1 MTSNKHLPFESLANA
16 LVRDAT
22 ARFHRWRKGAQ
33 LTKHPKMATT
43 QVIGKARSI
52 SIVRLSVDV
61 QRQLRLPCGCA
72 PSASVAYQHAQA
84 SIGGKRF
91 TGGERLLSGKRC
103 GSVVTR
109 VVSGR
114 SIYGRVIQ
122 FLRVLCGCHTFHEVA
137 VVEWFPRPTYPDGDP
152 LTVKIDLRGVDV
164 NNVGVRT
171 VVSLLD
177 IQPSRVCVG
186 IDARDECMYMMRMDG
201 TDSTV

>member
-1 MTSNKHLPFESLANA
+1 
-16 LVRDAT
+16 V
-22 ARFHRWRKGAQ
+22 
-33 LTKHPKMATT
+33 TKHHKMTTT
-43 QVIGKARSI
+43 QVIGKTRSV

-61 QRQLRLPCGCA
+61 QRQLRLPCGCP
-72 PSASVAYQHAQA
+72 PSSSVAYQHAKA
-84 SIGGKRF
+84 SIGGKSF
-91 TGGERLLSGKRC
+91 TAGERLLFGKRC

-114 SIYGRVIQ
+114 SVYGRVHQ
-122 FLRVLCGCHTFHEVA
+122 FLRVMCGCHTFHEVA

-186 IDARDECMYMMRMDG
+186 VDAQNECMYMMRMEG